1 MWTSV
6 GAGARDHKARRT
18 KTASTMK
25 DIIVILI
32 FCWFSIPARAA
43 IFHIDPANGSM
54 QNDGSA
60 AAPWSTLAEVLD
72 ADLIETRSYDPLPYQ
87 AGVSVL
93 VPKNVG
99 APVHAGDTL
108 LLYDGLHGEC
118 FYRGAY
124 NTEPITIMAAEGAVP
139 ILRQFHLQA
148 GAKWRLVG
156 LHVSAEPYGV
166 YDGDHR
172 VFFESHGWHGP
183 VREVEV
189 RDCVVYSATDITGW
203 TDQDW
208 LARHSDGIHIS
219 GDQALVVNNTVT
231 NVHFGIIAAG
241 DSIQA
246 IGNSVVN
253 FSADGMRP
261 LGSDILFEGNTI
273 KNCYDVDENHDD
285 GIQSFTTL
293 GFPFHRVVL
302 RGNTIIGYED
312 PDQPYRAALQG
323 IGCFDGP
330 FIDWVVENNVVV
342 VDHWHGI
349 SLYGAQ
355 DCVFRNNTVIDPTP
369 DVAPGPAWIMV
380 NDIDGFASSGC
391 VVANNLANT
400 FSLEGTDV
408 YVNNIALSDEALY
421 AQYFVDAPGH
431 DLHLLATSPAVDG
444 ADDLYAPPTDIEGN
458 ARPVGAHSDVGAYEY
473 LGPLHID
480 AESGVGAGIYPVPTR
495 ERLFFRIG
503 DAGRTALVEVVDQ
516 HGCIV
521 LRERHLLSEGLD
533 VRGLMPGIYTV
544 RFGNVTVRFV
554 KE

>member
-1 MWTSV
+1 M
-6 GAGARDHKARRT
+6 
-18 KTASTMK
+18 
-25 DIIVILI
+25 
-32 FCWFSIPARAA
+32 
-43 IFHIDPANGSM
+43 
-54 QNDGSA
+54 
-60 AAPWSTLAEVLD
+60 
-72 ADLIETRSYDPLPYQ
+72 
-87 AGVSVL
+87 
-93 VPKNVG
+93 
-99 APVHAGDTL
+99 
-108 LLYDGLHGEC
+108 
-118 FYRGAY
+118 
-124 NTEPITIMAAEGAVP
+124 
-139 ILRQFHLQA
+139 
-148 GAKWRLVG
+148 
-156 LHVSAEPYGV
+156 
-166 YDGDHR
+166 
-172 VFFESHGWHGP
+172 
-183 VREVEV
+183 
-189 RDCVVYSATDITGW
+189 
-203 TDQDW
+203 
-208 LARHSDGIHIS
+208 
-219 GDQALVVNNTVT
+219 
-231 NVHFGIIAAG
+231 
-241 DSIQA
+241 
-246 IGNSVVN
+246 
-253 FSADGMRP
+253 
-261 LGSDILFEGNTI
+261 
-273 KNCYDVDENHDD
+273 DENHDD

-330 FIDWVVENNVVV
+330 FIDWVVENNVVI